1 MTQNAQI
8 DVAASPD
15 GLIDAPGLDSGT
27 PNVAR
32 IYDVLLGGKDNYAVD
47 RAAALA
53 LTAVL
58 PDAARA
64 ARDNR
69 AFLGRAVRYL
79 AADAGIS
86 QFLDIGTGLPVGGHV
101 HEIAQEIN
109 PAARV
114 AYVDNDRVVVTHA
127 SALLADAENVGAFEL
142 DVRSPRHLMTVPGV
156 RALIDF
162 DQPVGVLLVA
172 VLHFIPDSDGP
183 WSITRCIID
192 HLAPGSYVVISHVT
206 GDEAP
211 PDAIEKARKIYDG
224 AFVRGAARSKGDIE
238 RLFEGLDIIR
248 PGVVDAA
255 GWRPGRRRT
264 ATRPALFYAGI
275 GCKPGR
281 AE

>member
-1 MTQNAQI
+1 MAELSEATETG
-8 DVAASPD
+8 
-15 GLIDAPGLDSGT
+15 GLIDPSGLDSGT

-32 IYDVLLGGKDNYAVD
+32 IYDALLGGKDNYAVD

-53 LTAVL
+53 LTSVL

-101 HEIAQEIN
+101 HEIAQAVN

-162 DQPVGVLLVA
+162 DQPVAVLLVA

-211 PDAIEKARKIYDG
+211 AGAIEKARKIYDS
-224 AFVRGAARSKGDIE
+224 ALVRGAARSKDDIE
-238 RLFEGLDIIR
+238 RLFEGLELIR

-255 GWRPGRRRT
+255 GWRAGRRRT
-264 ATRPALFYAGI
+264 TTRPALFYAGI
-275 GCKPGR
+275 GRKPGR
-281 AE
+281 TE